1 MRSVRKIWGITWRS
15 VFVGVGYLLA
25 LIAIGVM
32 SSVLGVQV
40 SSSPGSESILVW
52 VLISGILMGLFLGP
66 LASQM
71 HVSRWRHLLVWTSV
85 IFFNMGSVAIEG
97 AFFAPALVS
106 IPLPVLF
113 GQQLLASATAAIL
126 ITLLFSSPGKT
137 ASLIELLRLR
147 PWYSW
152 AWRFVVSSLSYL
164 LFYFTFG
171 ALNYNLVTGPYYASH
186 VGGLTVPSP
195 GLVLTAETIRAPLIT
210 LSVGLFIFSLQAT
223 KRRLA
228 LMTGLM
234 LFWIGGVVPLLLQ
247 VNALPLLLLAASG
260 VEIFF
265 QNFLTGAV
273 AALLF
278 WTPPLTAA
286 VSGKSP

>member
-15 VFVGVGYLLA
+15 VIVGVGYLLT

-32 SSVLGVQV
+32 SRILGIQV
-40 SSSPGSESILVW
+40 SGGPGSESILVW
-52 VLISGILMGLFLGP
+52 VLISGIVMGLLLGP

-71 HVSRWRHLLVWTSV
+71 PASRWRHFLVWASV

-113 GQQLLASATAAIL
+113 GQQLLASAMAALL

-171 ALNYNLVTGPYYASH
+171 ALNYTLVTGPYYASH
-186 VGGLTVPSP
+186 VGGLTVPAP
-195 GLVLTAETIRAPLIT
+195 ELVLTAETIRAPLIT
-210 LSVGLFIFSLQAT
+210 LSVVLFVFSLQT
-223 KRRLA
+223 TRRQLA
-228 LMTGLM
+228 LMTGWT
-234 LFWIGGVVPLLLQ
+234 LFWIGGVVPLLLR
-247 VNALPLLLLAASG
+247 VNALPLPLLAASG

-273 AALLF
+273 AAWLF
-278 WTPPLTAA
+278 WTPPLSAA
-286 VSGKSP
+286 VAGKSP